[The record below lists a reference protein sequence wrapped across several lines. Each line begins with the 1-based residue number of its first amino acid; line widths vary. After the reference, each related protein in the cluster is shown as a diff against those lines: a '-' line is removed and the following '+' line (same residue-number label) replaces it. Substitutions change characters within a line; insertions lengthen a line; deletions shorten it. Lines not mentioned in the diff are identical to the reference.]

1 MARRSLK
8 LRLVGLALV
17 WTAVAIL
24 IAGLFISALLRQFV
38 ERNADAQLQ
47 ATMIAVMSGTEFDE
61 QGNVVIANSVV
72 DPRFDRPLSGWY
84 WQVNDEN
91 GVLSRSR
98 SLWDVELGV
107 AVAEPDGTITTRT
120 EAGPNGAII
129 RKQERDFTAPGGTR
143 RLRVVVA
150 MPADLIED
158 EVATIVQPL
167 VLSLAL
173 LAVGIAIAIGLQVH
187 FGLQPLAKLGRDL
200 AAVRRGDEERL
211 PDQPYVEI
219 APVASEINALLA
231 HNKTVIDRARTH
243 VGNLAHGLKTPLSV
257 LSNRLQT
264 TNDTDDGAL
273 LDATEQMNRLIGH
286 HLRRAR
292 SAASHGVL
300 GARVSVGEAVSD
312 LLPVFRGIHAD
323 RRLSLEVDV
332 QGRPSFAGERQ
343 DLDEMLGNLIDN
355 ACKWA
360 SKSVLVTAKT
370 GDGGRITIS
379 IRDDGPGLAEE
390 ALQAATSRGVRF
402 DESKPGSGLGLSIV
416 DDLAR
421 LYGGTLTLERAAG
434 SGLLAT
440 LELPASDA

>member
-17 WTAVAIL
+17 WTTVAIL

-120 EAGPNGAII
+120 EPGPNGAII

-173 LAVGIAIAIGLQVH
+173 LAAGIAIAIGLQVH

-200 AAVRRGDEERL
+200 AAVRRGDKERL

-264 TNDTDDGAL
+264 ARNADGAVL

-292 SAASHGVL
+292 SAAI
-300 GARVSVGEAVSD
+300 SD

-323 RRLSLEVDV
+323 RHLSLQVDV
-332 QGRPSFAGERQ
+332 DGQPTFAGERQ

-360 SKSVLVTAKT
+360 SNSVLVTARPV
-370 GDGGRITIS
+370 DGGRITIS
-379 IRDDGPGLAEE
+379 IRDDGPGLAED

-434 SGLLAT
+434 TGLLAT
-440 LELPASDA
+440 LELPASEA